1 MREIVL
7 DIETTGLEFTRG
19 DRIIEVGCV
28 ELINYLP
35 TGNIYQKYLNPEK
48 NIPESAEKVH
58 GLTNDFLKQKPSF
71 KKIVPSFLEF
81 IKKDPLVVHNAEFD
95 LGFINNELK
104 INNLSQINNTI
115 IIILP

>member
-48 NIPESAEKVH
+48 NIPEKIA
-58 GLTNDFLKQKPSF
+58 
-71 KKIVPSFLEF
+71 KIVAVPSQA
-81 IKKDPLVVHNAEFD
+81 PLQVPLQAP
-95 LGFINNELK
+95 
-104 INNLSQINNTI
+104 S
-115 IIILP
+115 